1 MNSEDRNI
9 AESGMLAS
17 PETVRRELPLPESV
31 RRQIHCWRRQI
42 IDILEGRDRRLLLI
56 VGPCSIHH
64 PEAALE
70 YALHLEKL
78 SRQVASS
85 IFVVMRTYF
94 EKPRTTLGWKGL
106 IYDPDLNGEYN
117 IEKGILTARNLL
129 LKIAAIGLPAA
140 SEVLDP
146 VMYAYFTDA
155 ISWAGIGART
165 TESPTHRQLAS
176 GLPMPVGFK
185 NGTDG
190 SLKTALEALTTVAA
204 PHSFIGVMR
213 NGHTGIFRTKGNPFC
228 HLVLRGGSNGP
239 NCSPKHLADAQLIL
253 AEARLR
259 QRILVDCS
267 HGNSNK
273 NIQLQKT
280 VFESLMEQY
289 CTGTSPLAGVML
301 ESYLKEG
308 NQLITGDCPPRPDI
322 SITDPCL
329 GWEESE
335 EIILK
340 AQQQILSTSPY
351 TTCGSCQSNQFPQ
364 SNNP

>member
-1 MNSEDRNI
+1 MNAEDRNI

-17 PETVRRELPLPESV
+17 PETVRRELPLPDPI
-31 RRQIHCWRRQI
+31 RRQIRSWRRQTV
-42 IDILEGRDRRLLLI
+42 DILEGRDRRLLLI

-70 YALHLEKL
+70 YALRLEKL
-78 SRQVASS
+78 SRQVAAS

-117 IEKGILTARNLL
+117 IEKGILTARSLL

-146 VMYAYFTDA
+146 VMSAYFTDA

-190 SLKTALEALTTVAA
+190 SLKTAIEALTTVAA

-239 NCSPKHLADAQLIL
+239 NYSPEHLEDAQRKLV
-253 AEARLR
+253 EAGLR
-259 QRILVDCS
+259 QRLLVDCS
-267 HGNSNK
+267 HGNSSK
-273 NIQLQKT
+273 DIQRQKM
-280 VFESLMEQY
+280 VFESLIEQY
-289 CTGTSPLAGVML
+289 CTGTASLAGVML
-301 ESYLKEG
+301 ESYLKAG
-308 NQLITGDCPPRPDI
+308 NQQLLEKRPVLPDV

-329 GWEESE
+329 GWEETQ
-335 EIILK
+335 EIILNAEQK
-340 AQQQILSTSPY
+340 IVIR
-351 TTCGSCQSNQFPQ
+351 NR
-364 SNNP
+364 

>member
-1 MNSEDRNI
+1 MF
-9 AESGMLAS
+9 L
-17 PETVRRELPLPESV
+17 
-31 RRQIHCWRRQI
+31 
-42 IDILEGRDRRLLLI
+42 
-56 VGPCSIHH
+56 
-64 PEAALE
+64 
-70 YALHLEKL
+70 
-78 SRQVASS
+78 
-85 IFVVMRTYF
+85 VMRTYF

-129 LKIAAIGLPAA
+129 LNIAAIGLPAA
-140 SEVLDP
+140 SEVLDS
-146 VMYAYFTDA
+146 VMSAYFTDA

-165 TESPTHRQLAS
+165 TGSPTHRQLAS

-239 NCSPKHLADAQLIL
+239 NYSQEQISEAQRKLADAG
-253 AEARLR
+253 LR
-259 QRILVDCS
+259 QRIVVDCS

-273 NIQLQKT
+273 NIQRQKT
-280 VFESLMEQY
+280 VFASLLEQF
-289 CTGTSPLAGVML
+289 CSSNSPLAGVML

-308 NQLITGDCPPRPDI
+308 NQQLQAKQPILPDV

-329 GWEESE
+329 NWEDSE
-335 EIILK
+335 KLILDADHK
-340 AQQQILSTSPY
+340 IRALLQN
-351 TTCGSCQSNQFPQ
+351 TTNSR
-364 SNNP
+364 

>member
-1 MNSEDRNI
+1 MNAENRNI
-9 AESGMLAS
+9 AESEMLAA
-17 PETVRRELPLPESV
+17 PETVRMELPLPDPV
-31 RRQIHCWRRQI
+31 RRQIRLWRRQI
-42 IDILEGRDRRLLLI
+42 IDILDGHDQRLLLI

-70 YALHLEKL
+70 YALRLEQL

-85 IFVVMRTYF
+85 MLVVMRAYF

-117 IEKGILTARNLL
+117 IEKGILTARSLL
-129 LKIAAIGLPAA
+129 LKIAAMGLPVA

-146 VMYAYFTDA
+146 VMSAYFTDA

-176 GLPMPVGFK
+176 GLPTPVGFK

-190 SLKTALEALTTVAA
+190 SLKTALEALTTVVA

-228 HLVLRGGSNGP
+228 HLVLRGGINGP
-239 NCSPKHLADAQLIL
+239 NYSPEHLADARQKL
-253 AEARLR
+253 ADAGLR

-267 HGNSNK
+267 HGNSSK
-273 NIQLQKT
+273 NIQIQKT
-280 VFESLMEQY
+280 VFEFLIKQY
-289 CTGTSPLAGVML
+289 CIGTDSLAGVML
-301 ESYLKEG
+301 ESYLKAG
-308 NQLITGDCPPRPDI
+308 NQQLLDKRPVLPDI

-329 GWEESE
+329 GWEESQ
-335 EIILK
+335 EIILDADQK
-340 AQQQILSTSPY
+340 IHLAARNILRY
-351 TTCGSCQSNQFPQ
+351 
-364 SNNP
+364 

>member
-1 MNSEDRNI
+1 MNAEDRNI

-31 RRQIHCWRRQI
+31 RRQIRSWRRQTV
-42 IDILEGRDRRLLLI
+42 DILEGRDRRLLLV

-70 YALHLEKL
+70 YALRLEKL
-78 SRQVASS
+78 SRQVATSM
-85 IFVVMRTYF
+85 FVVMRTYF

-117 IEKGILTARNLL
+117 IEKGILTARSLL

-146 VMYAYFTDA
+146 VMSAYFTDA

-190 SLKTALEALTTVAA
+190 SLKTAIEALTTVAA

-239 NCSPKHLADAQLIL
+239 NYSPEHLEDAQRKLV
-253 AEARLR
+253 EAGLR
-259 QRILVDCS
+259 QRLIVDCS
-267 HGNSNK
+267 HGNSSK
-273 NIQLQKT
+273 DIQRQKM
-280 VFESLMEQY
+280 VFESLIEQY
-289 CTGTSPLAGVML
+289 CMGTDSLAGVML
-301 ESYLKEG
+301 ESYLKAG
-308 NQLITGDCPPRPDI
+308 NQQLQEKRPVLPDV

-329 GWEESE
+329 GWEETQ
-335 EIILK
+335 EIILNAEQK
-340 AQQQILSTSPY
+340 IAIR
-351 TTCGSCQSNQFPQ
+351 NR
-364 SNNP
+364 

>member
-1 MNSEDRNI
+1 MNTEDRNI
-9 AESGMLAS
+9 AESGMLAA
-17 PETVRRELPLPESV
+17 PETVRRELPLPEAV
-31 RRQIHCWRRQI
+31 RRQIRSWRRQI
-42 IDILEGRDRRLLLI
+42 VDILEGSDRRLLLI

-70 YALHLEKL
+70 YALRLEKL
-78 SRQVASS
+78 SRQVASNM
-85 IFVVMRTYF
+85 FVVMRTYF

-117 IEKGILTARNLL
+117 IEKGILTARSLL

-146 VMYAYFTDA
+146 VMSAYFTDA

-190 SLKTALEALTTVAA
+190 SLKTAIEALTTVAA

-239 NCSPKHLADAQLIL
+239 NYSPEHLEDAQRKLV
-253 AEARLR
+253 EAGLR
-259 QRILVDCS
+259 QRLLVDCS
-267 HGNSNK
+267 HGNSSK
-273 NIQLQKT
+273 DIQRQKM
-280 VFESLMEQY
+280 VFESLIEQY
-289 CTGTSPLAGVML
+289 CTGTASLAGVML
-301 ESYLKEG
+301 ESYLKAG
-308 NQLITGDCPPRPDI
+308 NQQLLEKRPVLPDV

-329 GWEESE
+329 GWEETQ
-335 EIILK
+335 EIILNAEQK
-340 AQQQILSTSPY
+340 IVIR
-351 TTCGSCQSNQFPQ
+351 NR
-364 SNNP
+364 